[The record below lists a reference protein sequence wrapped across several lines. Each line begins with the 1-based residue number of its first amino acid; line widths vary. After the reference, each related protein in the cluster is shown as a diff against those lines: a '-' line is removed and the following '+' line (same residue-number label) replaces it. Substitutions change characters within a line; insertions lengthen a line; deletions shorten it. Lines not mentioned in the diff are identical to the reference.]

1 MNRKRKFAQSA
12 APAELKL
19 HDFILK
25 KKDKRMSAAVN
36 LKLGKTVNIIYS
48 LSIYFSFD
56 ITRKDI
62 FCLGFYFR

>member
-25 KKDKRMSAAVN
+25 KKDKKGASAVN
-36 LKLGKTVNIIYS
+36 LKLGKTVSTFN
-48 LSIYFSFD
+48 F
-56 ITRKDI
+56 
-62 FCLGFYFR
+62 G